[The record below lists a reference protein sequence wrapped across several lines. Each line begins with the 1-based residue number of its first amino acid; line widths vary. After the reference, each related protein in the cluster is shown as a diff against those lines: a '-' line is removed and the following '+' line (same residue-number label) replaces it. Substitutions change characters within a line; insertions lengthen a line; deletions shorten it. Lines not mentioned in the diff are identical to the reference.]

1 MPEKIDVNNSQN
13 DEHLALFPAEQGL
26 GSILIS
32 PDVVARIAGMA
43 VAEIEGVS
51 LAGAGRGSFIANI
64 LPGKEP
70 VKGIHVQKGDSA
82 RYTIIAEVRMAYNT
96 PMWETAQKLQRHIK
110 DTVERMTNMELDAV
124 DIRIVDIFVDRDRD
138 AED

>member
-1 MPEKIDVNNSQN
+1 MAEKVDVPQIPAS
-13 DEHLALFPAEQGL
+13 EHLAIFPTEQGL

-43 VAEIEGVS
+43 VAEIDGVS
-51 LAGAGRGSFIANI
+51 LAGPGRGFSIANI

-70 VKGIHVQKGDSA
+70 VKGIHVQKGESS
-82 RYTIIAEVRMAYNT
+82 RYTIVAEVRMAYNT
-96 PMWETAQKLQRHIK
+96 PMWETAQRLQRHIK
-110 DTVERMTNMELDAV
+110 DTVERMTNMELEAV
-124 DIRIVDIFVDRDRD
+124 DIRIVDIFIDRDRD